1 MLQKIQQAI
10 LAALEKIGAI
20 KIKGMPKG
28 VVYVYSFVLLLCI
41 GLFLWGWIDGWQS
54 AGKADLP
61 IMNQFVLTITGSGFV
76 AAVLFIVKGNV
87 DEDGDG
93 VPEKLMETQGGKRR

>member
-1 MLQKIQQAI
+1 MLEKIQQAI
-10 LAALEKIGAI
+10 LAAFEKIGAI

-41 GLFLWGWIDGWQS
+41 GLFIWAWVDGWNTT
-54 AGKADLP
+54 GRADLP
-61 IMNQFVLTITGSGFV
+61 IMNQFLFTITGSGFV
-76 AAVLFIVKGNV
+76 AAVLFIVKGNI

-93 VPEKLMETQGGKRR
+93 VPEKLMEEKRR